1 MASEV
6 LSGSSNPT
14 YTNNTG
20 KNVRLVINSLKSCTS
35 FSFTNAGTV
44 QVSSLTNVLGL
55 EGSFSTTQ
63 YVAPRTDDP
72 YSASY
77 GWFTRSGG
85 TESTP
90 FSGVRQLVIRFANQT
105 IYDGPLLPVINN
117 EYVIVNNLKY
127 YPKTYR
133 GSNYGWSGDYSNAF
147 DIVRSGQD
155 LNIIRELA
163 LAPNQTF
170 SAVCEAYN
178 IVAIK
183 EDGT

>member
-14 YTNNTG
+14 YTNSTG
-20 KNVRLVINSLKSCTS
+20 KNVRLVINSLRNCTS

-44 QVSSLTNVLGL
+44 AVSSLTNISQSNEL
-55 EGSFSTTQ
+55 STS
-63 YVAPRTDDP
+63 VAVVTTNP
-72 YSASY
+72 YAVSY
-77 GWFTRSGG
+77 GWYTRSGG
-85 TESTP
+85 QESTP
-90 FSGVRQLVIRFANQT
+90 FNGVRQLIIRFANQT

-117 EYVIVNNLKY
+117 EYVVVNNVRY

-133 GSNYGWSGDYSNAF
+133 GSVYGFSSDYANAF
-147 DIVRSGQD
+147 DVNSLQD
-155 LNIIRELA
+155 LNVIRELV
-163 LAPNQTF
+163 LAPNETF

-183 EDGT
+183 EDGS